1 MMLFTAVM
9 STRQESVDVP
19 RKTVTSTRGMKS
31 TALFVL
37 AVTAAA
43 AVVFLVTLLP
53 SQGARRIDVTTSS
66 FIEQQPEVS
75 LYSPKFEKMEHE
87 YYPPSAS

>member
-1 MMLFTAVM
+1 MMLFTAGM
-9 STRQESVDVP
+9 STRQESVDAP

-53 SQGARRIDVTTSS
+53 SQGARRIDVATS